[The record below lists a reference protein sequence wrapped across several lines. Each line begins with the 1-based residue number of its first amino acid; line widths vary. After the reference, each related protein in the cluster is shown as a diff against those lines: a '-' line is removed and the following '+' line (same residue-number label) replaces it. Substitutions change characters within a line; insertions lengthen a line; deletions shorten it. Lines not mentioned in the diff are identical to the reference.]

1 MWQSSMLI
9 FLIVLAHKQIYV
21 PFLVKHDS
29 MHSGPVAPL
38 EPLVMLISHCH
49 FYGLWTAGRLN
60 AEGYNWLDSKWFVKE
75 LRVKIVFVS
84 QRYFRF
90 GTCLDKKFELLS
102 TLSFLFHKISVS
114 KRHNFQVSRPP

>member
-60 AEGYNWLDSKWFVKE
+60 AEGYNWLDSIWFVKE
-75 LRVKIVFVS
+75 LRVKIVVVVLKDF
-84 QRYFRF
+84 QA
-90 GTCLDKKFELLS
+90 GTKKFELLS
-102 TLSFLFHKISVS
+102 CHPSYSIKSVFP
-114 KRHNFQVSRPP
+114 NVITSRCPDPP

>member
-38 EPLVMLISHCH
+38 EPLVMLISRYY

-60 AEGYNWLDSKWFVKE
+60 AEGYNWLDSIWFVKE
-75 LRVKIVFVS
+75 LRVKIVVVS
-84 QRYFRF
+84 QRYFRR
-90 GTCLDKKFELLS
+90 DKKFELLS
-102 TLSFLFHKISVS
+102 RYPSYSI
-114 KRHNFQVSRPP
+114 NQCFQTS